1 MTLRTTL
8 PPSLPR
14 TDPRIP
20 EIGAVP
26 QAERMFIVDWIASE
40 WQDLGAPYLAP
51 DFVARQGRH
60 VRIADIRP
68 AAEMPGSLGYVPGA
82 DWLPFEEI
90 DTWRPLLDPHK
101 PLVLVSQSGQRAGAA
116 ARHLREAGFPLVA
129 AMQGGM
135 WSWRNLGFDIGFDP
149 AICARRSQPR
159 RIAHTWEVQKTRL
172 TREQAEAHV
181 GDPLST
187 RWLKLAA
194 LLIHGRLSC
203 VDGRDATGVLGTAG
217 GDAGEFALALAA
229 VEQVTARTLPRDVI
243 VRLLARRVQV
253 FGRFYVHSDVGASNA
268 LIKSMRQDPRLD
280 AALTGVYEPLEWR
293 RFFNAP
299 PQDVRKVMLEH
310 SLRPEH
316 QGCGHL
322 RNMAQHP
329 AAYGVRDGLVWD
341 VLSAIYQSRWE
352 AHASGALDIEVQ
364 VLPGGHAEG
373 GVLVVVL
380 EEGVQPFSSIPLVSP
395 LAEGTQLFVSH
406 PQVADFLRKQQAQF
420 LAQQRDLVDL
430 SHGQA
435 QDVERV
441 MAELGAR
448 QTAQTLGVL
457 AQGLPVFEARFN
469 AGRQV
474 RVRELGVIG

>member
-8 PPSLPR
+8 PPPR
-14 TDPRIP
+14 TDARIP
-20 EIGAVP
+20 DIGAVP

-90 DTWRPLLDPHK
+90 DTWRPLLDPK
-101 PLVLVSQSGQRAGAA
+101 RPLVLISQSGQRAGAA

-159 RIAHTWEVQKTRL
+159 RIDNVWPWEIRKERL
-172 TREQAEAHV
+172 TRAQAEAHV

-217 GDAGEFALALAA
+217 GDAGEFALALSA
-229 VEQVTARTLPRDVI
+229 VEQVTARAIPRDVI
-243 VRLLARRVQV
+243 ARLLARRVQV

-268 LIKSMRQDPRLD
+268 LIKSMREDRRLD
-280 AALTGVYEPLEWR
+280 AALAGVYEPLEWR

-299 PQDVRKVMLEH
+299 PEAAREVVLEH

-322 RNMAQHP
+322 RNMAQKP

-341 VLSAIYQSRWE
+341 VLSAIYQNRWE

-373 GVLVVVL
+373 GVLIVVL
-380 EEGVQPFSSIPLVSP
+380 EDGVQPFSSIPLVSP
-395 LAEGTQLFVSH
+395 LAESTQLFVSH

-420 LAQQRDLVDL
+420 LAQQRDLIDL

-448 QTAQTLGVL
+448 QTTQTLSAL

-469 AGRQV
+469 ARREV
-474 RVRELGVIG
+474 KVRELGSI